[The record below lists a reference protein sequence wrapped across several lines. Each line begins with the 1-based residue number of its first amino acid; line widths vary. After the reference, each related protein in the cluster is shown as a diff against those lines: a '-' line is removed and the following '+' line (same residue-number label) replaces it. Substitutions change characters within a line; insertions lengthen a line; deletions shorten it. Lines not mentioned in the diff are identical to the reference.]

1 MGYIAKLTRGAS
13 EIDLSS
19 GQYALALDY
28 SPPAANM
35 LLSLAAGTSANRYG
49 GGVLMGRRL
58 APPGPSLPVRVK
70 GDSSAEV
77 EAGIQRL
84 ARFLEGAGDAG
95 EPTYFLWRPNDAI
108 PFEPKHG
115 QFGASIKVELLGAET
130 YVKWD
135 SYGHATARE
144 HVAVVIIPLVVN
156 PAINGKRM
164 RAGSAI
170 GGVLENVFTSPDGI
184 SRGLM
189 IPEATINKST
199 NPVFGHATWNTG
211 WTTGADLIAS
221 KNTDKAFIL
230 PGATASAK
238 LTRATGGSGY
248 IFYQSLNVG
257 NTNTHTFSAYVKKA
271 DGTPATA
278 ADVRIIYVITQA
290 TTTYTYLGNGIT
302 RLRWTG
308 AGIASSQITGVSL
321 FQTIGVTVYLLA
333 YQVEE
338 KTYPTTICWGDLI
351 GCSWTG
357 TAHASTSTRTAARV
371 RWPATDLLDI
381 GEFTAVMVWMPD
393 KNSSDFSGV
402 AAYFLYDTVMAFRLL
417 TANVYRLGDG
427 TNIIDTSTVTFAAG
441 DIEVLHV
448 AGGPNGL
455 RIYRN
460 GTLAATGSS
469 YTPWTLGTFLYLGST
484 AGPASQPG
492 GTFLGFHTYAR
503 MISDAQALADY
514 NNIVQAV
521 KGGDGYGQRLETI
534 PALWTKDGDD
544 QVDNANPDADLPS
557 NLDNYGI
564 LFGVPGDLPAE
575 TEIIATTSISMD
587 SSNAG
592 GVGLSI
598 LEVPH
603 DKTLDMHDFYGE
615 SSGVADVGNSSDN
628 AYEQVSVGTGG
639 SAFTREISMALEH
652 MELLAGRDIAFLCRI
667 RVAAGGAAELRTT
680 VYFGIDAGMSSDYQA
695 IQSAA
700 LFLMRR
706 TPFVTM
712 PDYRLL
718 APTGVP
724 GTVAGFYVY
733 ARRQSGGAANI
744 DLDYYQI
751 ITRPFMLID
760 FSTTTSCSI
769 FRYSSR
775 DKSVV
780 GLASLTVIQSTG
792 VSLSGEMIEFRPG
805 LYNYLISCVGRTKGA
820 AGAQASISHTLTYN
834 EIWVTPRWLVG

>member
-1 MGYIAKLTRGAS
+1 MGFIARFRRGEKIFNLVNDAFTLAFHFVPPS
-13 EIDLSS
+13 TPMQLSV
-19 GQYALALDY
+19 AL
-28 SPPAANM
+28 
-35 LLSLAAGTSANRYG
+35 GTSANRYG
-49 GGVLMGRRL
+49 GGQLIGKRTTAGGYLLPLRVMG
-58 APPGPSLPVRVK
+58 ASN
-70 GDSSAEV
+70 AEV
-77 EAGIQRL
+77 EKSLQTL
-84 ARFLEGAGDAG
+84 AAFLSGAGDPS
-95 EPTYFLWRPNDAI
+95 EPTYFEWRPDNNI
-108 PFEPKHG
+108 PYEPKYG
-115 QFGASIKVELLGAET
+115 SGYGASFRVEVLGAVDYE
-130 YVKWD
+130 KWD
-135 SYGHATARE
+135 RYWLTRHEGTF
-144 HVAVVIIPLVVN
+144 VDIPLTVN
-156 PAINGKRM
+156 FPVRSQRL
-164 RAGSAI
+164 RAGSAV

-199 NPVFGHATWNTG
+199 NPVFGHATWNNG
-211 WTTGADLIAS
+211 WSTGADLIAS
-221 KNTDKAFIL
+221 NNTDKEFIL

-257 NTNTHTFSAYVKKA
+257 NTNTHTFSAYVKKS

-278 ADVRIIYVITQA
+278 ADVRIIYVNTQ

-371 RWPATDLLDI
+371 RWTAKDLIDI
-381 GEFTAVMVWMPD
+381 AEFTVVLVWMPN
-393 KNSSDFSGV
+393 KGSSDFSGV
-402 AAYFLYDTVMAFRLL
+402 GAYFLYDAVMTFRLL
-417 TANVYRLGDG
+417 TTNVYRLGDG
-427 TNIIDTSTVTFAAG
+427 TNSIDTSTVTFAAG

-503 MISDAQALADY
+503 MISDAQALSDY
-514 NNIVQAV
+514 NNIVEAV

-544 QVDNANPDADLPS
+544 VVDNANPDNDLPS

-564 LFGVPGDLPAE
+564 VFGVPGDLPAE

-598 LEVPH
+598 LEVPY
-603 DKTLDMHDFYGE
+603 DKTINMHDFYGE
-615 SSGVADVGNSSDN
+615 GSGVADVGNSSDN

-639 SAFTREISMALEH
+639 SAFTREISMALRH
-652 MELLAGRDIAFLCRI
+652 MELLAGKDVAFLCRI

>member
-1 MGYIAKLTRGAS
+1 MGYIAKLTRGAH
-13 EIDLSS
+13 EIDLNS

-35 LLSLAAGTSANRYG
+35 LLSIAAGTSANRYG

-58 APPGPSLPVRVK
+58 APQGLSLPVRVK

-77 EAGIQRL
+77 EAGIRRL
-84 ARFLEGAGDAG
+84 ARFLEGAGDVG
-95 EPTYFLWRPNDAI
+95 EPTYFLWRPHDAI
-108 PFEPKHG
+108 PYEPKHG
-115 QFGASIKVELLGAET
+115 QFGASVRVELLGAET
-130 YVKWD
+130 YAKWD
-135 SYGHATARE
+135 RYGHATARE

-164 RAGSAI
+164 RAGSAV
-170 GGVLENVFTSPDGI
+170 GGVLENVLSSPDGI

-189 IPEATINKST
+189 ISEETTNKST
-199 NPVFGHATWNTG
+199 NPVFGHATWNNG
-211 WTTGADLIAS
+211 WTSGAGLIS
-221 KNTDKAFIL
+221 EKNTDKEFIL
-230 PGATASAK
+230 PGADASAK
-238 LTRATGGSGY
+238 LTRISATNRM
-248 IFYQSLNVG
+248 FYQSLNLG
-257 NTNTHTFSAYVKKA
+257 NTNQHTHTAYVEKV
-271 DGTPATA
+271 DGTIATA
-278 ADVRIIYVITQA
+278 TEVRIWYGSGQTS
-290 TTTYTYLGNGIT
+290 TYKYLGNGIT
-302 RLRWTG
+302 RVRWTG
-308 AGIASSQITGVSL
+308 AGIASATDTGVELLSSST
-321 FQTIGVTVYLLA
+321 TIYLLG

-338 KTYPTTICWGDLI
+338 KSYPTVICWGDI
-351 GCSWTG
+351 HGCSWTG

-371 RWPATDLLDI
+371 RWPASNLLDI
-381 GEFTAVMVWMPD
+381 GEFTIVLSWMPD
-393 KNSSDFSGV
+393 RDSSDFTG
-402 AAYFLYDTVMAFRLL
+402 AATRLIH
-417 TANVYRLGDG
+417 DG
-427 TNIIDTSTVTFAAG
+427 TMYVGLTTTPAYQFFDGVNTITGGAVSFSAG
-441 DIEVLHV
+441 GIEVLHFV
-448 AGGPNGL
+448 AGPSGL
-455 RIYRN
+455 CIYRN
-460 GTLAATGSS
+460 GALYATGST
-469 YTPWTLGTFLYLGST
+469 YTPRTFGTYLYLGSSST
-484 AGPASQPG
+484 PG
-492 GTFLGFHTYAR
+492 SHTNGTYLGFHTYAHA
-503 MISDAQALADY
+503 ITDTQALAGY
-514 NNIVQAV
+514 NNLAQAAQ
-521 KGGDGYGQRLETI
+521 GGDGYGQRI
-534 PALWTKDGDD
+534 DSIFAFWTKDGDD
-544 QVDNANPDADLPS
+544 QVDNANPDANLPS
-557 NLDNYGI
+557 DLDNYGI
-564 LFGVPGDLPAE
+564 LLGVPGDLPAE

-598 LEVPH
+598 LEVPY
-603 DKTLDMHDFYGE
+603 DKTINMHDFYGE
-615 SSGVADVGNSSDN
+615 GSGVADVGNSSDN

-639 SAFTREISMALEH
+639 SAFTREISMALRH
-652 MELLAGRDIAFLCRI
+652 MELLAGKDVAFLCRI

-751 ITRPFMLID
+751 ITQPFMLID
-760 FSTTTSCSI
+760 FSTTPSCSI

-780 GLASLTVIQSTG
+780 GLASLAVIQSTG

-805 LYNYLISCVGRTKGA
+805 TYNYLISCVGRTKGV